1 MSYQTN
7 FYSSSNVIV
16 LLILSFLTIAISL
29 VGLSYEPLVVL
40 ARGMTYSLTGFLI
53 LCYLYR
59 GGFNVKIE
67 KSLFFFFLLVCWVGV
82 RAKNIYGLGLFL
94 QTLLLFLSAF
104 VLRNLNFSFKVDKAI
119 LIGAF
124 FYTLMAFIHFFVTP
138 IFANS
143 NYIGVC
149 GLIFLVIFFSKQT
162 KFFYIFSLMCLG
174 FIVLSGTR
182 SAILGLVVGYFL
194 FKIFNLQ
201 KALRYLSLFFLI
213 VITILFF
220 KSGLYDYLNS
230 EDFAQLVID
239 KTGKRLESGRF
250 EIWELIFSN
259 MSFSNYIVGLGGGT
273 DYEAI
278 IGSKLSAHSGYV
290 YIISSY
296 GIVGLFLFAMASI
309 FSIIRLFKK
318 GYYFSFLLFVAL
330 LFREFFEVTL
340 LHNSFPIA
348 LFFWAFLSNG
358 YLDQLKLSRFS
369 SGTVKN

>member
-1 MSYQTN
+1 MNYQTN

-16 LLILSFLTIAISL
+16 LLILSFLTIAITL
-29 VGLSYEPLVVL
+29 VGLDYEPIVML
-40 ARGMTYSLTGFLI
+40 ARGMTYSLAGFLV
-53 LCYLYR
+53 LCYLFK
-59 GGFNVKIE
+59 GGLVVKLE
-67 KSLFFFFLLVCWVGV
+67 KPLFFFLLLVFWVGV
-82 RAKNIYGLGLFL
+82 RAKNFYGLGLLL
-94 QTLLLFLSAF
+94 QTILLFLSTF

-124 FYTLMAFIHFFVTP
+124 FYTLMAFTHFFITP
-138 IFANS
+138 VFANS

-149 GLIFLVIFFSKQT
+149 GLIFLVVFFSKQT
-162 KFFYIFSLMCLG
+162 KLYYLFSLLCFV

-194 FKIFNLQ
+194 FKIFNLRTS
-201 KALRYLSLFFLI
+201 LRILSLIGFIILA
-213 VITILFF
+213 ILFF
-220 KSGLYDYLNS
+220 KSGLYDYLS
-230 EDFAQLVID
+230 SDDFAQLVID

-369 SGTVKN
+369 SGTVKD

>member
-16 LLILSFLTIAISL
+16 LLILSFLTISISL

-53 LCYLYR
+53 LCYLYQ

-67 KSLFFFFLLVCWVGV
+67 KGLFFFFLLVCWVGA

-104 VLRNLNFSFKVDKAI
+104 VLRNLNFSFKIDKAI

-162 KFFYIFSLMCLG
+162 KIFYIFSLMCLG

-201 KALRYLSLFFLI
+201 KALRYLSLLFLI
-213 VITILFF
+213 VVTILFF
-220 KSGLYDYLNS
+220 KSGFYDYLNS

-259 MSFSNYIVGLGGGT
+259 MSFSNYIIGLGGGT
-273 DYEAI
+273 NYEAI

-358 YLDQLKLSRFS
+358 YLDQFRLS
-369 SGTVKN
+369 SGIVKD

>member
-220 KSGLYDYLNS
+220 KSGFYDYLNS

-296 GIVGLFLFAMASI
+296 GIVGLFLFAMASL
-309 FSIIRLFKK
+309 FSIIRLFKN

-358 YLDQLKLSRFS
+358 YLDQLRLSRLS
-369 SGTVKN
+369 SGTVKD

>member
-16 LLILSFLTIAISL
+16 LLLLSFLTIAISL

-94 QTLLLFLSAF
+94 QTILLFLSAF

-309 FSIIRLFKK
+309 FSIIRLFKE

-358 YLDQLKLSRFS
+358 YLDQLRLSRLS
-369 SGTVKN
+369 SGTVKD

>member
-296 GIVGLFLFAMASI
+296 GIVGLFLFAMASL
-309 FSIIRLFKK
+309 FSIIRLFKNE
-318 GYYFSFLLFVAL
+318 YYFSFLLFVAL

-358 YLDQLKLSRFS
+358 YLDQLRLSRLS
-369 SGTVKN
+369 SGTVKD